1 MWRTATGTEAFREAT
16 RGAVTYRQH
25 MLRLFGI
32 PESEIAA
39 TLRAAE
45 QERGIPLAE
54 LEITT
59 CLRRGEI
66 EVVTRYEPPAEEA
79 YQALE
84 ALIRE
89 RHSDTLFSDDGTS
102 IDDQVAALLSGPPVR
117 TIAVAESCT
126 GGLVTARLTERPGSS
141 AYVLGGVTAYA
152 DSAKVDLVGV
162 NPEVIETH
170 GAVSPEVAGALADG
184 AVARF
189 GADIGVGLTGIAG
202 PDGGTDE
209 KPVGYVCF
217 CVVERGGGRVAR
229 DIRLPGARVDVRD
242 RSTTVCFHLIR
253 RLLLGERDDTLSGEA
268 EPARA

>member
-1 MWRTATGTEAFREAT
+1 MWQTATETDAFRAAIP
-16 RGAVTYRQH
+16 GAVDYRLR

-45 QERGIPLAE
+45 DERGIPLAE

-66 EVVTRYEPPAEEA
+66 EVVTRYEPAAEET
-79 YQALE
+79 YRALE

-89 RHSDTLFSDDGTS
+89 RHSDTLFSDDGSS
-102 IDDQVAALLSGPPVR
+102 IDDQVAALLSGPPLR

-126 GGLVTARLTERPGSS
+126 GGLVTARLTHRPGSS
-141 AYVLGGVTAYA
+141 AYVLGGITVYSNA
-152 DSAKVDLVGV
+152 AKVDLAGV
-162 NPEVIETH
+162 DPEVLEAH
-170 GAVSPEVAGALADG
+170 GAVSPEVAAALADG
-184 AVARF
+184 AIERL
-189 GADIGVGLTGIAG
+189 GANVGVGVTGVAG
-202 PDGGTDE
+202 PDGGTAE

-217 CVVERGGGRVAR
+217 CVVERGAGRLVR
-229 DIRLPGARVDVRD
+229 DVRLPGARVDVRD

-253 RLLLGERDDTLSGEA
+253 RLLLGEHDGTPSGEA